1 MNVAMIAVTV
11 GFETAH
17 DHSKAGI
24 DGSSGTR
31 GSTCCVSAKPSRIAT
46 PSTMSISV
54 STSSEE
60 ITVGV
65 VEPSSRGRVR
75 KILTRSPPRAGA
87 IALTPTPAR

>member
-1 MNVAMIAVTV
+1 MAVMV
-11 GFETAH
+11 GLAAAH

-31 GSTCCVSAKPSRIAT
+31 GSVCCCSAKAKIPM
-46 PSTMSISV
+46 PSTASIRV
-54 STSSEE
+54 STSSVAR
-60 ITVGV
+60 IVGV
-65 VEPSSRGRVR
+65 VEPSRRVRTR